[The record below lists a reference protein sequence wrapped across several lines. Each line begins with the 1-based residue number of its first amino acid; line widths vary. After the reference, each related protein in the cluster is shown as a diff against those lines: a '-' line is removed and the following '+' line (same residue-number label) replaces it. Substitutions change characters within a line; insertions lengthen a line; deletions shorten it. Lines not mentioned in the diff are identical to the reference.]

1 MRLGLIGR
9 KLGVTRIYDAEG
21 VAIPVTAVQLGPNK
35 VLRKRTMDQHGYTAV
50 QLGFG
55 SKRKS
60 LFNKPEL
67 GAFEKIGME
76 PVQVMQEIRLPEDE
90 LGSIEI
96 GQDLTCELFTEG
108 QKVDVHGVSKGRGF
122 SGVIK
127 RHHMAGFPM
136 THGTHEYRRHGG
148 SIGMRAHPGRVLP
161 GKRMAGQLGNANVT
175 TQNVLVVKVL
185 KEDNVVLLRGSVPG
199 PNSGI
204 VQITPAVKVRVKR
217 QD

>member
-21 VAIPVTAVQLGPNK
+21 LVIPVTVVELGPNK
-35 VLRKRTMDQHGYTAV
+35 VVRKRTQEAHGYSAV

-67 GAFEKIGME
+67 GAFEKLGLE
-76 PVQVMQEIRLPEDE
+76 PVQVLRELRLPADE
-90 LGSIEI
+90 LGSLEV
-96 GQDLTCELFTEG
+96 GQDLTCELFSEG
-108 QKVDVHGVSKGRGF
+108 QKVDVQGVSKGKGF
-122 SGVIK
+122 AGVIK

-136 THGTHEYRRHGG
+136 THGTHEYHRHGG
-148 SIGMRAHPGRVLP
+148 SIGMRAQPGRVLP
-161 GKRMAGQLGNANVT
+161 GKRMAGQMGNEIVT

-185 KEDNVVLLRGSVPG
+185 KDENIVMLRGSVPG
-199 PNSGI
+199 ANHGL
-204 VQITPAVKVRVKR
+204 VRVTPAVKVRTKR
-217 QD
+217 EQ